1 MNNSETLK
9 ALSEAIE
16 IRAKENERIINEIT
30 QKHLQNWEQ
39 VLTAMFMQ
47 KLDFIEKELR
57 NKSIRFDKILKSYEA
72 NIKELKQ
79 SKNNKNRK

>member
-47 KLDFIEKELR
+47 KLDFIEK
-57 NKSIRFDKILKSYEA
+57 K
-72 NIKELKQ
+72 
-79 SKNNKNRK
+79 

>member
-1 MNNSETLK
+1 MNNLETLK

>member
-79 SKNNKNRK
+79 SKDNKNRK

>member
-72 NIKELKQ
+72 NINELKQ

>member
-30 QKHLQNWEQ
+30 QKYLQNWEQ

-72 NIKELKQ
+72 NINELKQ

>member
-1 MNNSETLK
+1 MNNLETLK

-39 VLTAMFMQ
+39 VLIAMFMQ